1 MTFPAIIKI
10 LKSNHFYPRI
20 EETVKKN
27 KNVITGLIV
36 DCPQLILMEPRVKR
50 LQEILAENNVTG
62 YKVYGLKN
70 KGEIYIER
78 DDTTI

>member
-36 DCPQLILMEPRVKR
+36 DCPALILMEVRVKR
-50 LQEILAENNVTG
+50 LQEILTENYVVG